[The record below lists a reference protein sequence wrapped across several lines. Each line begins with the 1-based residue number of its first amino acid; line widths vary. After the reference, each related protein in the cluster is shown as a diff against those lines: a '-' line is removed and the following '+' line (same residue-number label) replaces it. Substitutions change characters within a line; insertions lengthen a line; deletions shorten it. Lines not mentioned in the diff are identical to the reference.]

1 MNDRAKG
8 IRIRDARKA
17 KGLTQKQLADLLGC
31 SHTTVSKY
39 EQGEIENMP
48 QPRMKLLSEILD
60 VSPIVLFD
68 FAEIKKEP
76 ATEDDELSA
85 VKMQLVE
92 WIRNM
97 PETEAVGILAALN
110 SNQKSR

>member
-1 MNDRAKG
+1 MDDRAKG

-68 FAEIKKEP
+68 FAETKKEP
-76 ATEDDELSA
+76 AMDDELSA